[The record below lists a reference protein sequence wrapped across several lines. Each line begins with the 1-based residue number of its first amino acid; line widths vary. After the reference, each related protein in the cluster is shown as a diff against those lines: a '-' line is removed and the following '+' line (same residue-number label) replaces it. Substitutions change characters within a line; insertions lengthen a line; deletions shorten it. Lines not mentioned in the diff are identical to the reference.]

1 MLGEKFRLNPYK
13 SPARGNQVVEEK
25 LQIGNHQIK
34 IAVDDSKPGVFTWD
48 LSIMTLDGRK
58 MFSKDFHSAQPFST
72 KEGCVE
78 NAKYVAQNWIE
89 RNP

>member
-1 MLGEKFRLNPYK
+1 M
-13 SPARGNQVVEEK
+13 VEEK

-48 LSIMTLDGRK
+48 LSIMKLDGRK

-72 KEGCVE
+72 MGECVE
-78 NAKYVAQNWIE
+78 NAKYVAKNWIE